1 MKVLSILN
9 YSRRNKDKV
18 ISSIIPVLIAVSF
31 LYLINTFVK
40 SVENSLYKLSIDSYK
55 YHATIMSCD
64 DENIIKKVKD
74 NENVERLVPF
84 MQYGIKYSIPG
95 SLTWAEVIGVK
106 DKDMNYFLE
115 KESIQVMIGRL
126 PEKDKKEIAVNYLVA
141 KNKKI
146 TIGDSVG
153 NAFDKFDGINGE
165 YKVVGILKGAS
176 MLSVVPFNNEIF
188 KDYSDNE
195 KSLKR
200 GIIVFPKRNKIN
212 EVNKLVES
220 LPKGKAVYN
229 TFNTLDKEF
238 HEVEGSMKILEVI
251 SILSIFLMVVTVG
264 SSKYVEFFNRKEGV
278 GILNA
283 IGYTKGQI
291 LKMAVLEV
299 TIVNTISYVLGLLL
313 GIGISYLVKK
323 NIFENIGAVGVVFD
337 GKAFLVSL
345 YIPLFTTLFT
355 IVPVNEMI
363 NKLNPIGMIEN
374 N

>member
-40 SVENSLYKLSIDSYK
+40 SIENSLYKLSIDSYR
-55 YHATIMSCD
+55 YHATIMSCNN
-64 DENIIKKVKD
+64 ENIIKKVKD

-95 SLTWAEVIGVK
+95 SLTCADVIGIK
-106 DKDMNYFLE
+106 DEDMNYFLE

-153 NAFDKFDGINGE
+153 NALDKFDGINGE
-165 YKVVGILKGAS
+165 YKVVGMLKGAS
-176 MLSVVPFNNEIF
+176 MLSVVSFNNEIF
-188 KDYSDNE
+188 KDYSDTE
-195 KSLKR
+195 KSLQR
-200 GIIVFPKRNKIN
+200 GLIVFPKKNKIN
-212 EVNKLVES
+212 EVNKLVEN
-220 LPKGKAVYN
+220 LPKGEAVYN

-238 HEVEGSMKILEVI
+238 HEVEGSMRILEVI

-283 IGYTKGQI
+283 IGYSKGHI

-313 GIGISYLVKK
+313 GIGISYLVKR

-355 IVPVNEMI
+355 IVPINEMI